1 MFDAHVLK
9 ALIASPGDTGPE
21 RDAVEAALHGWNSAR
36 AEREQIMLAP
46 WRWETHAVPELGGS
60 AQSVINSQAVDSCD
74 VVLAIFDS
82 KLGTATEAAVSGTA
96 EEIERAH
103 AAGKPVHVWF
113 SDEPLPRGIQGAEV
127 DRLNDFKKQMES
139 AGLLGSYSSPEDL
152 GFQVRNA
159 IEHDL
164 TMLDLGRVSVRSG
177 TSAQAR
183 KVTTSILPVKAL
195 GAGVW
200 RVALSNDSGAP
211 ITGIEVDV
219 FARAAGQEVEVVL
232 AKERI
237 DLGSVAAR
245 LIAPM
250 VGGAFEPMLGGYG
263 GMVGHQVSSVARG
276 QMQGQLNEYL
286 TDGFET
292 ALAGQGS
299 SIGVYATEPG
309 AELSVSVA
317 FEDENGVRWRRIDN
331 GDPVQVK
338 G

>member
-1 MFDAHVLK
+1 
-9 ALIASPGDTGPE
+9 
-21 RDAVEAALHGWNSAR
+21 
-36 AEREQIMLAP
+36 MLAP

-113 SDEPLPRGIQGAEV
+113 SDEPLPRGIQGSEV
-127 DRLNDFKKQMES
+127 DRLNDFKKQMEA
-139 AGLLGSYSSPEDL
+139 AGLLGAYSSPEDL
-152 GFQVRNA
+152 GYQVRNA
-159 IEHDL
+159 IEYDL
-164 TMLDLGRVSVRSG
+164 TKLDLGRVTVRSG

-200 RVALSNDSGAP
+200 RVTLSNDSGAP
-211 ITGIEVDV
+211 ITGIAVEVT
-219 FARAAGQEVEVVL
+219 ARVADQEVEVVL
-232 AKERI
+232 ANERI
-237 DLGSVAAR
+237 DLGSVAAK
-245 LIAPM
+245 LIGPM
-250 VGGAFEPMLGGYG
+250 VGGAFQPMFGAYG
-263 GMVGHQVSSVARG
+263 SMVSNQISGVARQ
-276 QMQGQLNEYL
+276 QMQGQLNEYM

-309 AELSVSVA
+309 AEPSVSVA
-317 FEDENGVRWRRIDN
+317 FEDENGIRWRRVDN
-331 GDPVQVK
+331 GDPIQVK